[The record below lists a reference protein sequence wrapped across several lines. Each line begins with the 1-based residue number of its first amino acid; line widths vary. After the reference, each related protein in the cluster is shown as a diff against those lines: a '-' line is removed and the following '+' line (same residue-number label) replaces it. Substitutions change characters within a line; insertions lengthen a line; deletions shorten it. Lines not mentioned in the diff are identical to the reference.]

1 MLTPSLQH
9 LDLICNSFV
18 SRIIMARKC
27 LQFEQ
32 YLEKCTMCNLVKSSE
47 YKGQLG
53 KKLINSAYL
62 HTLLADRSRYA
73 RLTTCTRACGPRLY
87 SNIKL
92 YANSPHSLV
101 HLLQINWGSR
111 NNS

>member
-73 RLTTCTRACGPRLY
+73 RASQLALGPMALACIQTLNYMLT
-87 SNIKL
+87 
-92 YANSPHSLV
+92 
-101 HLLQINWGSR
+101 LLILWFIYYK
-111 NNS
+111 